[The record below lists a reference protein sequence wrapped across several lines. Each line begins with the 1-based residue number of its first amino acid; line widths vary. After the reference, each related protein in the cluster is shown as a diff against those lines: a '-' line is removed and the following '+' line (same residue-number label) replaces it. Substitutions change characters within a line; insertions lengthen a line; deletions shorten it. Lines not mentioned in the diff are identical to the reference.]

1 MMKFKANNLL
11 NNNIYAHVINSADAK
26 ASDALDHILVTKAR
40 KAQKLLLLGFSFFK
54 NKHQIN
60 TKIDITKAFA
70 ECEGLILLVTHRG
83 IEPRT
88 Y

>member
-1 MMKFKANNLL
+1 MLQL
-11 NNNIYAHVINSADAK
+11 
-26 ASDALDHILVTKAR
+26 
-40 KAQKLLLLGFSFFK
+40 KLKKKYDFLAIIK